1 MRKTMILVLS
11 LGLSVNAAFGFWD
24 ELRLIDGD
32 DDGQIDDSLIQQI
45 TFDVTAGTTLS
56 IASFAWESTV
66 SPPDL
71 GYDLNSDGEVTAF
84 DSYMHLYSGFTLL
97 AENNDDAFHPH
108 PYAFITNLNSHISY
122 TFNEAGTYMV
132 TIGQYDYSTEE
143 AFAGYQIDRG
153 FSYGFGVDHA
163 DYELIFNA
171 SSGAVSN
178 ITVLEEPI
186 PMPPT
191 VAIHTAVEIEWNS
204 TSGTTY
210 QVQYSTNL
218 ASTNWFN
225 LSNSVM
231 ATNTTSYMLDST
243 RNVSN
248 RFYRVIKE

>member
-1 MRKTMILVLS
+1 MKKTMILILT
-11 LGLSVNAAFGFWD
+11 LGLMVVRVNASITVSD

-32 DDGQIDDSLIQQI
+32 GDGQIDDSLIQQI

-56 IASFAWESTV
+56 IASFAWESGIDQF
-66 SPPDL
+66 DL
-71 GYDLNSDGEVTAF
+71 GYDLNSDGEITAF

-97 AENNDDAFHPH
+97 AENDDDALNPH
-108 PYAFITNLNSHISY
+108 PYAYTNLNSHISY
-122 TFNEAGTYMV
+122 TFNTAGTYMV
-132 TIGQYDYSTEE
+132 TIGQSAYSTDN
-143 AFAGYQIDRG
+143 AFAGYETDRG
-153 FSYGFGVDHA
+153 FIFGLDHA
-163 DYELIFNA
+163 DYELIFDA
-171 SSGAVSN
+171 SSGVVSN
-178 ITVLEEPI
+178 VTVLAEPI

-218 ASTNWFN
+218 TSTNWFD
-225 LSNSVM
+225 LGNSVM
-231 ATNTTSYMLDST
+231 ATNTASYVLDST